1 MMKLP
6 MRIDDLEQV
15 GCAIKEM
22 WNNRTVRPSYY
33 NRTGLGELAS
43 LSGKAREYIKSY
55 WQMPVLNNF
64 SFTARGPIPSC
75 YMTRKLLIKEGNCE
89 EALVSYGRKFK
100 TLFTTRARMDVSGFG
115 YLVTSRNL
123 TLLCVIGA
131 LCSALLLILRQRTR
145 SLRQVRRMISRV
157 IDHSEANM
165 ILKTRMHIEFSTEY
179 SHLTMREA
187 RKMFAD
193 GCLSIRRDGSTIA
206 DDEGRTRV
214 IPPLSIT
221 ADMLSEEGH
230 SAFGLAL
237 QVGTNLEDL
246 PTPGNWHARWDK
258 PPELRADSWAN
269 QGRTQRISYDV
280 VDLGRTSSKNHI
292 RYVSAAEYGLN
303 TGWIDFCHLEND
315 GLPNILRDWE
325 QTYEVMRIWNH
336 SFMKTPSGEFM
347 WVPDYDVYKE
357 HYIEL
362 HRIKAIANQITL
374 TMRTGGSWCNT
385 TFMTSYR
392 GVVSGNSSTNMGH
405 KIPTVTAKRYL
416 PQVMSLVRA
425 SCSFSSRQ

>member
-1 MMKLP
+1 
-6 MRIDDLEQV
+6 
-15 GCAIKEM
+15 
-22 WNNRTVRPSYY
+22 
-33 NRTGLGELAS
+33 
-43 LSGKAREYIKSY
+43 
-55 WQMPVLNNF
+55 
-64 SFTARGPIPSC
+64 
-75 YMTRKLLIKEGNCE
+75 
-89 EALVSYGRKFK
+89 
-100 TLFTTRARMDVSGFG
+100 
-115 YLVTSRNL
+115 
-123 TLLCVIGA
+123 
-131 LCSALLLILRQRTR
+131 
-145 SLRQVRRMISRV
+145 MISRV